1 MKLMKNKA
9 FTQKLII
16 LSVLIVMFLFF
27 SVMKKGFASYL
38 NVMTIALSTCVNGL
52 LALGVTFCITT
63 AGIDLSIGTTMTFSC
78 VMSGIAFANWG
89 FPIWLAILFGFVMA
103 LYRRMT

>member
-52 LALGVTFCITT
+52 LALGVRS
-63 AGIDLSIGTTMTFSC
+63 ASPLRASI
-78 VMSGIAFANWG
+78 
-89 FPIWLAILFGFVMA
+89 FPSV
-103 LYRRMT
+103 RP